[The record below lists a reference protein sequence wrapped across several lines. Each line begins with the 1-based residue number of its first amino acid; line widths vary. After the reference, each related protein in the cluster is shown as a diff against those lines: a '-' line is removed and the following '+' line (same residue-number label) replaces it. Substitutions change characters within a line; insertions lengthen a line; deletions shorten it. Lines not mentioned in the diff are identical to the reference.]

1 MDKKPDTIESLQKEL
16 TYYKKQLDRLSGNT
30 VSSQYAFA
38 QLSNISK
45 KYISGFKIMADLQRS
60 FSFYTR
66 KEVLYEK
73 FMEGIFSQMFLD
85 RVVLLE
91 LLAGKK
97 AMKPVS
103 SRGFNEE
110 EKAAV
115 DQVLIQV
122 PEDFLLQ
129 RKSLLVSSEINIS
142 VFEELLQH
150 QFLTPCFIL
159 IPLIKS
165 QKVWG
170 ALFVGMQ
177 IESKP
182 LSYLT
187 FSESNID
194 MFESLAGIIS
204 AMTLQLEQRE
214 TMEKERNRIARD
226 MHDDIGAE
234 LSKISVTCGSLKRA
248 FGGNEKWMK
257 DLEMI
262 RDSTEAIV
270 NNIGNIIWA
279 LNPINNSTENLLAYL
294 REYAYGYLD
303 MNNIQSVFSFSTPTE
318 SLLLPHEIRTH
329 IFMIVKEAL
338 HNIVKHAKA
347 TLVTIEIKIETN
359 KFCCSISDNGTGISE
374 RKKNNFGNGLRNMQQ
389 RLTEIGGMLHIQSKP
404 ETGTC
409 LQMEVML

>member
-30 VSSQYAFA
+30 VNNQYAFA

-66 KEVLYEK
+66 KEIFYEE

-91 LLAGKK
+91 MQVEKK
-97 AMKPVS
+97 TMKPIS
-103 SRGFNEE
+103 SRGFNAE

-129 RKSLLVSSEINIS
+129 KKSLLVSSEINIS
-142 VFEELLQH
+142 IFKKVLQ
-150 QFLTPCFIL
+150 QQLLTPCFIL

-165 QKVWG
+165 QQVWG
-170 ALFVGMQ
+170 ALFVGIQ

-204 AMTLQLEQRE
+204 AMMLQLEQRE

-234 LSKISVTCGSLKRA
+234 LSKISITCGTLKKG
-248 FGGNEKWMK
+248 FGANEKWMK

-262 RDSTEAIV
+262 KGSTEAIV

-279 LNPINNSTENLLAYL
+279 LNPINNATENLLAYL
-294 REYAYGYLD
+294 REYAYDYLD
-303 MNNIQSVFSFSTPTE
+303 MHNIQSTFSFSTTAE
-318 SLLLPHEIRTH
+318 SFLLAHEIRTH
-329 IFMIVKEAL
+329 IFMVVKEAL

-347 TLVTIEIKIETN
+347 TFVTMQITIDAN
-359 KFCCSISDNGTGISE
+359 KFFCTISDNGTGISE
-374 RKKNNFGNGLRNMQQ
+374 SKKNNFGNGLRNMQQ
-389 RLTEIGGMLHIQSKP
+389 RITEIGGFLHIQSKP
-404 ETGTC
+404 KTGTC
-409 LQMEVML
+409 LQLEVML